1 MVIQKI
7 YHKIT
12 PVRLFVAFLA
22 ILFVIGTIFY
32 TDYLA
37 KKLIEREGKLIS
49 LYAKSLEYVANQ
61 NSAQGQAFLL
71 EEIIN
76 ANTSVP
82 VILTDDRFEPI
93 SSKNVVIDSTWSE
106 EKKQTFLKKEVEA
119 MRLIH
124 EPIKVEFWGIVNY
137 VCYKNSHLLTLLN
150 YYPYIQLLLVLSF
163 VVIGYIGFSYSRKAE
178 QNRVWVGL
186 AKETAHQLGTPLSSL
201 LAIQEY
207 FKQHTGLKDDLMVDE
222 LVKDTARFQT
232 ITNRFSQIGLEGK
245 LEQQRLSEVVQHQ
258 ITYLNSRLSR
268 GIQLILENTSD
279 NDLVLLNEVL
289 MGWVIENLV
298 KNAVDAMD
306 GKGLV
311 ELKIHNDSKYIF
323 LDIIDHGKGIP
334 YKQQQKVFHA
344 GFTTKKRGWGLGLTL
359 VKRIVE
365 SYHQG
370 KVFVYKSELN
380 KGTTF
385 RIQFKKA

>member
-1 MVIQKI
+1 VIQKI

-12 PVRLFVAFLA
+12 PIRLFVAFLA

-37 KKLIEREGKLIS
+37 KKLIEREGRLIS

-61 NSAQGQAFLL
+61 QSVEGNGFLL

-76 ANTSVP
+76 ANISVP
-82 VILTDDRFEPI
+82 VILTDDKFQPI
-93 SSKNVVIDSTWSE
+93 SSKNVEIDSTWSK
-106 EKKQTFLKKEVEA
+106 EKAYAYLVQEVQE
-119 MRLIH
+119 MRAVH
-124 EPIKVEFWGIVNY
+124 VPIKVEFFGIINY
-137 VCYKNSHLLTLLN
+137 VCYKNSYLLTLLN

-163 VVIGYIGFSYSRKAE
+163 VIIGYIGFSYSRKAE

-201 LAIQEY
+201 MAIQEY
-207 FKQHTGLKDDLMVDE
+207 FKSHESLKDDLMVEE
-222 LVKDTARFQT
+222 LVKDTERFQT

-245 LEQQRLSEVVQHQ
+245 LDALSLGKVVQKQ
-258 ITYLNSRLSR
+258 IAYLNSRLSK
-268 GIQLILENTSD
+268 GILLVFESKTSKEV
-279 NDLVLLNEVL
+279 VLLNEVL
-289 MGWVIENLV
+289 IGWVIENLV

-306 GKGLV
+306 GKGQIL
-311 ELKIHNDSKYIF
+311 LNLHSDSKYTY
-323 LDIIDHGKGIP
+323 LDVVDTGKGIS
-334 YKQQQKVFHA
+334 YQQQQKVFQA

-365 SYHQG
+365 EYHHG
-370 KVFVYKSELN
+370 KVFVHKSEVN

-385 RIQFKKA
+385 RIQLKQV

>member
-1 MVIQKI
+1 VIQKI

-12 PVRLFVAFLA
+12 PIRLFVAFLA

-37 KKLIEREGKLIS
+37 KRLIEREGKLIS

-61 NSAQGQAFLL
+61 ESAEGHGFLL

-76 ANTSVP
+76 ANISVP
-82 VILTDDRFEPI
+82 VILTDDKFHPI
-93 SSKNVVIDSTWSE
+93 SSKNVALDSTWSKDKTE
-106 EKKQTFLKKEVEA
+106 AFLIKEVQE
-119 MRLIH
+119 MREVH
-124 EPIKVEFWGIVNY
+124 APIKVEFFGIVNY
-137 VCYKNSHLLTLLN
+137 VCYKNSYLLTLLN

-163 VVIGYIGFSYSRKAE
+163 VIIGYIGFSYSRKAE

-201 LAIQEY
+201 MAIQEY
-207 FKQHTGLKDDLMVDE
+207 FKSHEGLKDDLMVEE
-222 LVKDTARFQT
+222 LVKDTERFQT

-245 LEQQRLSEVVQHQ
+245 LEALSLGFVVKKQ
-258 ITYLNSRLSR
+258 IAYLNSRLSK
-268 GIQLILENTSD
+268 GIQLIFESKAL
-279 NDLVLLNEVL
+279 NDEVLLNEVL
-289 MGWVIENLV
+289 IGWVIENLV

-306 GKGLV
+306 GKGQIQL
-311 ELKIHNDSKYIF
+311 LLHSDSKNTY
-323 LDIIDHGKGIP
+323 LDIVDTGKGIA

-365 SYHQG
+365 EYHQG
-370 KVFVYKSELN
+370 KVYVHKSEIN

-385 RIQFKKA
+385 RIEFKHI

>member
-1 MVIQKI
+1 MIQKI

-12 PVRLFVAFLA
+12 PIRLFVAFLA

-37 KKLIEREGKLIS
+37 KRLIEREGKLIS

-61 NSAQGQAFLL
+61 ESAEGHGFLL

-76 ANTSVP
+76 ANISVP
-82 VILTDDRFEPI
+82 VILTDDKFHPI
-93 SSKNVVIDSTWSE
+93 SSKNVALDSTWSKDKTE
-106 EKKQTFLKKEVEA
+106 AFLIKEVQE
-119 MRLIH
+119 MREVH
-124 EPIKVEFWGIVNY
+124 APIKVEFFGIVNY
-137 VCYKNSHLLTLLN
+137 VCYKNSYLLTLLN

-163 VVIGYIGFSYSRKAE
+163 VIIGYIGFSYSRKAE

-201 LAIQEY
+201 MAIQEY
-207 FKQHTGLKDDLMVDE
+207 FKSHEGLKDDLMVEE
-222 LVKDTARFQT
+222 LVKDTERFQT

-245 LEQQRLSEVVQHQ
+245 LEALSLGFVVKKQIAYLNNRLSK
-258 ITYLNSRLSR
+258 
-268 GIQLILENTSD
+268 GIQLIFESKAS
-279 NDLVLLNEVL
+279 NDEVLLNEVL
-289 MGWVIENLV
+289 IGWVIENLV

-306 GKGLV
+306 GKGQIQL
-311 ELKIHNDSKYIF
+311 LLHSDSKNTY
-323 LDIIDHGKGIP
+323 LDIVDTGKGIA

-359 VKRIVE
+359 VKRIIE
-365 SYHQG
+365 EYHDG
-370 KVFVYKSELN
+370 KVYVHKSELN

-385 RIQFKKA
+385 RIEFKHV